1 MRFLW
6 CLIVLAVILG
16 MDLFRPIVVTTSYCV
31 ECVR

>member
-6 CLIVLAVILG
+6 LLFALAVILG
-16 MDLFRPIVVTTSYCV
+16 MDLYRPLDVTNAYCV